1 MHVAVLRQEIINF
14 LAPKPGENFIDGT
27 CGSAGH
33 TLAILEKNQPGGK
46 ILCFDWDNDALARAR
61 KITEA
66 KNKKLLERVIF
77 INDNY
82 ANITRVVRKNNFG
95 PVTGILLDLGMS
107 SEQLAESGRGFSFL
121 KDEPLDM
128 RYSLKQKLTA
138 REIINQWDQRAL
150 EEIFQ
155 KYGEER
161 RAREISRIII
171 KNRKLKPILTTRELI
186 DTIALVIPKKFQY
199 ARIHFATRIFQ
210 ALRIAVNDELE
221 NLQRFLPQAINI
233 LTKEG
238 RLVIVSFHSLEDRI
252 VKRFFQQQAKE
263 EKIQI
268 LTKKPVV
275 PTFDEIKINPRS
287 RSAKLRA
294 ALKI

>member
-238 RLVIVSFHSLEDRI
+238 RLVIVSFLSLEDRI

>member
-1 MHVAVLRQEIINF
+1 
-14 LAPKPGENFIDGT
+14 
-27 CGSAGH
+27 
-33 TLAILEKNQPGGK
+33 
-46 ILCFDWDNDALARAR
+46 
-61 KITEA
+61 
-66 KNKKLLERVIF
+66 
-77 INDNY
+77 
-82 ANITRVVRKNNFG
+82 
-95 PVTGILLDLGMS
+95 MS